1 MSRAADRKGQ
11 ASFVTLTGGGRLFRH
26 WAQVGQDSARQQ
38 DYALAVIS
46 PEVASPMPLLIVQTI
61 GPLVLLVLLAR
72 PSRHRFVQPLKAI
85 ATFFAILAVQNA
97 GLWMDLPWWTPW
109 LMWLLFAA
117 CLVIGRNTRL
127 ARATSLLAGA
137 LWGGAAAAMGWIA
150 VTALLSRLPPAG
162 PVAEI
167 SSPLPDG
174 RYPVVN
180 GRSRSLTNSHLET
193 LNPRTP
199 RQASHRGQSHG
210 IDLVGLTAFGRTSTG
225 CREREPSRYAIFG
238 TPVLAPCAG
247 TVVRALDGRTDMAV
261 PIPDSVLM
269 AGNHVLLRCGRVEIL
284 LAHLRKG
291 SLSVSAGAR
300 VRLGQKL
307 GEAGNSGN
315 SDTPHLHVHAQLP
328 GSRDAPLSGE
338 PIPLRINGRYLVRG
352 DRL

>member
-1 MSRAADRKGQ
+1 
-11 ASFVTLTGGGRLFRH
+11 
-26 WAQVGQDSARQQ
+26 
-38 DYALAVIS
+38 
-46 PEVASPMPLLIVQTI
+46 
-61 GPLVLLVLLAR
+61 
-72 PSRHRFVQPLKAI
+72 VQPLKAI

-109 LMWLLFAA
+109 LMWLPFAA
-117 CLVIGRNTRL
+117 CLVIGRNTRS
-127 ARATSLLAGA
+127 ARATGLLAGA

-174 RYPVVN
+174 RYLVVN
-180 GRSRSLTNSHLET
+180 GGSRSLTNSHLET
-193 LNPRTP
+193 LYPRTP

-210 IDLVGLTAFGRTSTG
+210 IELVGLTAFGRTSTG
-225 CREREPSRYAIFG
+225 WREREPSRYAIFG

-261 PIPDSVLM
+261 PIPDSIVM
-269 AGNHVLLRCGRVEIL
+269 AGNHVLLRCGRVEIF

-291 SLSVSAGAR
+291 RLSVSAGAR

-328 GSRDAPLSGE
+328 GSRDAPPVGGADPAADQRAIPGQGRPAIARWHDPALRVQLAGCNGDWPICARRASRSVFHGASSGARARSARHTS
-338 PIPLRINGRYLVRG
+338 PASSILPA
-352 DRL
+352 